1 MIKKRI
7 NNIEIKERNKK
18 MTKLKTNP
26 LKKQIFTFSVE
37 INDVVAETNLEAL
50 TQARDALTNGFY
62 DIEIIDMEDVK

>member
-1 MIKKRI
+1 MTKKRI

>member
-1 MIKKRI
+1 MTKKRI

-26 LKKQIFTFSVE
+26 LKKQIFTFSVV
-37 INDVVAETNLEAL
+37 INDVEAETNLEAL
-50 TQARDALTNGFY
+50 AQARDALTNGFY